1 MQCKGAFRASR
12 PCQAMPARRMAGD
25 NALVQGTLSAASRQQ
40 KQQQQRRWLDPGA
53 RAAAALAALVVQVSL
68 PGDATADQLGYAL
81 LQQQQVVE
89 VQQVCRLQSPPP
101 LADLAGLFG
110 LPDDSVDPFTLYG
123 TNFKKYQIERLQG
136 EKVLSRQRGFTVD
149 SCVSAITASEETP
162 EFNGLSTGDK
172 VQAANGLLCKRSVGP
187 DLKQACKQSCATACT
202 DALAAY
208 EDRMFAETG
217 YKLQPKERE
226 RVLRNCRHSCSYECT
241 KSGKAHDF
249 AVPYRK

>member
-1 MQCKGAFRASR
+1 MAQAFMQCIVRQH
-12 PCQAMPARRMAGD
+12 CE
-25 NALVQGTLSAASRQQ
+25 AASVFMPSSQ
-40 KQQQQRRWLDPGA
+40 LSVSAGA
-53 RAAAALAALVVQVSL
+53 GHGDSVRFNSCHVPKHARCKNRAASKT
-68 PGDATADQLGYAL
+68 TACTCCASCC
-81 LQQQQVVE
+81 QVVE